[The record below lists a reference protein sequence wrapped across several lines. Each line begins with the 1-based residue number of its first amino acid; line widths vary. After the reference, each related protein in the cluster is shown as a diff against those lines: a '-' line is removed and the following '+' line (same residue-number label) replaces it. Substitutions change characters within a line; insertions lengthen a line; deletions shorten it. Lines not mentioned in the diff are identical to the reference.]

1 MKRFALCLCI
11 VVFAFCLLP
20 FGAADGVDSTETA
33 YQTEDHAQEVNGYSS
48 REGEQPSLDKNAVGS
63 AQTENAPV
71 GAAPTAPAIPAVS
84 SSAAPAAPASASPA
98 APATSTAPAIPA
110 VSSSAASAA
119 PTTSTAPTSA
129 SPAAPTTSTAPAIPA
144 VSSSAAPTAP
154 ATSKA
159 PTSASPAADTGKEVP
174 AAAAKNGA
182 ASSVA
187 DRDGKGAESGETAD
201 LTFASI
207 HNKGL
212 TVADGNKW
220 YYENFDR
227 QGRPSFAVLYENGT
241 ALEKTEWQYKGNTRH
256 PAQKRIVRP
265 ADSEIFHYDEAGR
278 ELSIERYTG
287 KTVASKTENVYNSGG
302 KLIEQTVTAGKNID
316 RSVWEFAGG
325 TAVSQTKY
333 RNGKKTAFIEL
344 NTTPHIVHLYMDGKE
359 VYVGEEV

>member
-1 MKRFALCLCI
+1 MKRAAFCLCI
-11 VVFAFCLLP
+11 GVFAFCLLP

-33 YQTEDHAQEVNGYSS
+33 YQAEDHAQEVNGYSS
-48 REGEQPSLDKNAVGS
+48 REGEKPSLDENTVGS

-71 GAAPTAPAIPAVS
+71 GAAP
-84 SSAAPAAPASASPA
+84 
-98 APATSTAPAIPA
+98 ATSTAPATPA
-110 VSSSAASAA
+110 
-119 PTTSTAPTSA
+119 
-129 SPAAPTTSTAPAIPA
+129 
-144 VSSSAAPTAP
+144 
-154 ATSKA
+154 
-159 PTSASPAADTGKEVP
+159 SASPAADTGKEVP
-174 AAAAKNGA
+174 AAAAKDGA

-201 LTFASI
+201 LSFASI

-265 ADSEIFHYDEAGR
+265 ADSEIFRYDEEGR
-278 ELSIERYTG
+278 ELSIELYTG
-287 KTVASKTENVYNSGG
+287 KTLTSKTENVYNGGG
-302 KLIEQTVTAGKNID
+302 KLIEQTVTAGKNIE
-316 RSVWEFAGG
+316 RSVWEFSEG

-344 NTTPHIVHLYMDGKE
+344 DTTPHIVHLYMDDKE
-359 VYVGEEV
+359 VYVGAEV

>member
-1 MKRFALCLCI
+1 MKRVAFCLCI
-11 VVFAFCLLP
+11 GVFAFCLLP

-33 YQTEDHAQEVNGYSS
+33 YQAEDHAQEVNGYSS
-48 REGEQPSLDKNAVGS
+48 REGEKPSLDENTVGS

-71 GAAPTAPAIPAVS
+71 GAAP
-84 SSAAPAAPASASPA
+84 
-98 APATSTAPAIPA
+98 ATSTAPATP
-110 VSSSAASAA
+110 ASAA
-119 PTTSTAPTSA
+119 PAT
-129 SPAAPTTSTAPAIPA
+129 PA
-144 VSSSAAPTAP
+144 
-154 ATSKA
+154 
-159 PTSASPAADTGKEVP
+159 SASPAADTGKEVP
-174 AAAAKNGA
+174 AAAAKDGA

-265 ADSEIFHYDEAGR
+265 ADSEIFRYDEEGR
-278 ELSIERYTG
+278 ELSIELYTG
-287 KTVASKTENVYNSGG
+287 KTLTSKTENVYNGGG
-302 KLIEQTVTAGKNID
+302 KLIEQTVTAGKNIE
-316 RSVWEFAGG
+316 RSVWEFSEG

-344 NTTPHIVHLYMDGKE
+344 DTTPHIVHLYMDDKE
-359 VYVGEEV
+359 VYVGAEV

>member
-1 MKRFALCLCI
+1 MKRAAFCLCI
-11 VVFAFCLLP
+11 GVFVFCLLP

-33 YQTEDHAQEVNGYSS
+33 YQAEDHAQEVNGYSS
-48 REGEQPSLDKNAVGS
+48 REGEKPSLDENTVGS

-71 GAAPTAPAIPAVS
+71 GAAPATSTAPAT
-84 SSAAPAAPASASPA
+84 PASA
-98 APATSTAPAIPA
+98 APATSTAPA
-110 VSSSAASAA
+110 
-119 PTTSTAPTSA
+119 
-129 SPAAPTTSTAPAIPA
+129 
-144 VSSSAAPTAP
+144 
-154 ATSKA
+154 
-159 PTSASPAADTGKEVP
+159 SASPAADTGKEVP
-174 AAAAKNGA
+174 AAAAKDGA

-265 ADSEIFHYDEAGR
+265 ADSEIFRYDEEGR
-278 ELSIERYTG
+278 ELSIELYTG
-287 KTVASKTENVYNSGG
+287 KTLTSKTENVYNGGG
-302 KLIEQTVTAGKNID
+302 KLIEQTVTAGKNIE
-316 RSVWEFAGG
+316 RSVWEFSEG

-344 NTTPHIVHLYMDGKE
+344 DTTPHIVHLYMDDKE
-359 VYVGEEV
+359 VYVGAEV

>member
-1 MKRFALCLCI
+1 MKRAAFCLCI
-11 VVFAFCLLP
+11 VAFAFCLLP

-33 YQTEDHAQEVNGYSS
+33 YQAEDHAQEVNGYSS
-48 REGEQPSLDKNAVGS
+48 REGEKPSLDENTVGS

-71 GAAPTAPAIPAVS
+71 GAAPATSTAPAT
-84 SSAAPAAPASASPA
+84 PASASPA
-98 APATSTAPAIPA
+98 ATSQAGQI
-110 VSSSAASAA
+110 
-119 PTTSTAPTSA
+119 PTTALQKSGSD
-129 SPAAPTTSTAPAIPA
+129 
-144 VSSSAAPTAP
+144 
-154 ATSKA
+154 
-159 PTSASPAADTGKEVP
+159 SPAADTGKEVP
-174 AAAAKNGA
+174 AAAAKDGA

-187 DRDGKGAESGETAD
+187 DRDGKEAESGETAD

-207 HNKGL
+207 HSKGL

-265 ADSEIFHYDEAGR
+265 ADSEIFRYDEEGR
-278 ELSIERYTG
+278 ELSIELYTG
-287 KTVASKTENVYNSGG
+287 KTLTSKTENVYNGGG
-302 KLIEQTVTAGKNID
+302 KLIEQTVTAGKNIE
-316 RSVWEFAGG
+316 RSVWEFSEG

-344 NTTPHIVHLYMDGKE
+344 DTTPHIVHLYMDDKE
-359 VYVGEEV
+359 VYVGAEV

>member
-1 MKRFALCLCI
+1 MKRAAFCLCI

-33 YQTEDHAQEVNGYSS
+33 YQAEEYEQEVNGYSS
-48 REGEQPSLDKNAVGS
+48 REGEKPSLDENTVGS

-71 GAAPTAPAIPAVS
+71 GAAP
-84 SSAAPAAPASASPA
+84 
-98 APATSTAPAIPA
+98 ATSTAPATPA
-110 VSSSAASAA
+110 
-119 PTTSTAPTSA
+119 
-129 SPAAPTTSTAPAIPA
+129 
-144 VSSSAAPTAP
+144 
-154 ATSKA
+154 
-159 PTSASPAADTGKEVP
+159 SASPAADTGKEVP
-174 AAAAKNGA
+174 AAAAKDGA

-241 ALEKTEWQYKGNTRH
+241 ALEKTEWQYKDNTRH

-265 ADSEIFHYDEAGR
+265 ADSEIFRYDEEGR
-278 ELSIERYTG
+278 ELSIELYTG
-287 KTVASKTENVYNSGG
+287 KTLTSKTENVYNGGG
-302 KLIEQTVTAGKNID
+302 KLIEQTVTAGKNIE
-316 RSVWEFAGG
+316 RSVWEFSEG

-344 NTTPHIVHLYMDGKE
+344 DTTPHIVHLYMDDKE
-359 VYVGEEV
+359 VYVGAEV

>member
-1 MKRFALCLCI
+1 MKRVAFCLCI
-11 VVFAFCLLP
+11 VVFVFCLLP

-33 YQTEDHAQEVNGYSS
+33 YQAEDHAQEVNGYSS
-48 REGEQPSLDKNAVGS
+48 REGEKPSLDENTVGS

-71 GAAPTAPAIPAVS
+71 GAAP
-84 SSAAPAAPASASPA
+84 
-98 APATSTAPAIPA
+98 ATSTAPATPA
-110 VSSSAASAA
+110 
-119 PTTSTAPTSA
+119 
-129 SPAAPTTSTAPAIPA
+129 
-144 VSSSAAPTAP
+144 
-154 ATSKA
+154 
-159 PTSASPAADTGKEVP
+159 SASPAADTGKEVP
-174 AAAAKNGA
+174 AAAAKDGA

-187 DRDGKGAESGETAD
+187 DRDGKEAESGETAD

-265 ADSEIFHYDEAGR
+265 ADSEIFRYDEEGR
-278 ELSIERYTG
+278 ELSIELYTG
-287 KTVASKTENVYNSGG
+287 ETLTSKTENVYNGGG
-302 KLIEQTVTAGKNID
+302 KLIEQTVTAGKNIE
-316 RSVWEFAGG
+316 RSVWEFSEG

-344 NTTPHIVHLYMDGKE
+344 DTTPHIVHLYMDDKE
-359 VYVGEEV
+359 VYVGAEV

>member
-1 MKRFALCLCI
+1 MKRVAFCLCI
-11 VVFAFCLLP
+11 GVFVFCLLP

-33 YQTEDHAQEVNGYSS
+33 YQAEDHAQEVNGYSS
-48 REGEQPSLDKNAVGS
+48 REEEKPSLDENTVGS

-71 GAAPTAPAIPAVS
+71 GAAP
-84 SSAAPAAPASASPA
+84 
-98 APATSTAPAIPA
+98 ATSTAPATP
-110 VSSSAASAA
+110 ASAA
-119 PTTSTAPTSA
+119 
-129 SPAAPTTSTAPAIPA
+129 
-144 VSSSAAPTAP
+144 
-154 ATSKA
+154 
-159 PTSASPAADTGKEVP
+159 PAADTGKEVP
-174 AAAAKNGA
+174 AAAAKDGA

-207 HNKGL
+207 HSKGL

-265 ADSEIFHYDEAGR
+265 ADSEIFRYDEEGR
-278 ELSIERYTG
+278 ELSIELYTG
-287 KTVASKTENVYNSGG
+287 KTLTSKTENVYNGGG
-302 KLIEQTVTAGKNID
+302 KIIEQTVTAGKNIE
-316 RSVWEFAGG
+316 RSVWEFSEG

-344 NTTPHIVHLYMDGKE
+344 DTTPHIVHLYMDDKE
-359 VYVGEEV
+359 VYVGAEV

>member
-1 MKRFALCLCI
+1 MKRVAFCLCI
-11 VVFAFCLLP
+11 GVFVFCLLP

-33 YQTEDHAQEVNGYSS
+33 YQAEDHAQEVNGYSS
-48 REGEQPSLDKNAVGS
+48 REGEKPSLDENTVGS

-71 GAAPTAPAIPAVS
+71 GAAP
-84 SSAAPAAPASASPA
+84 
-98 APATSTAPAIPA
+98 ATSTAPATPA
-110 VSSSAASAA
+110 
-119 PTTSTAPTSA
+119 
-129 SPAAPTTSTAPAIPA
+129 
-144 VSSSAAPTAP
+144 
-154 ATSKA
+154 
-159 PTSASPAADTGKEVP
+159 SASPAADTGKEVP
-174 AAAAKNGA
+174 AAAAKDGA

-201 LTFASI
+201 LSFASI
-207 HNKGL
+207 HSKGL

-265 ADSEIFHYDEAGR
+265 VDSEIFRYDEEGR
-278 ELSIERYTG
+278 ELSIELYTG
-287 KTVASKTENVYNSGG
+287 KTLTSKTENVYNGGG
-302 KLIEQTVTAGKNID
+302 KLIEQTVTAGKNIE
-316 RSVWEFAGG
+316 RSVWEFSEG

-344 NTTPHIVHLYMDGKE
+344 DTTPHIVHLYMDDKE
-359 VYVGEEV
+359 VYVGAEV

>member
-1 MKRFALCLCI
+1 MKRVAFCLCI
-11 VVFAFCLLP
+11 GVFVFCLLP

-33 YQTEDHAQEVNGYSS
+33 YQAEEYEQEVNGYSS
-48 REGEQPSLDKNAVGS
+48 REGEKPSLDENTVGS

-71 GAAPTAPAIPAVS
+71 GAAP
-84 SSAAPAAPASASPA
+84 
-98 APATSTAPAIPA
+98 ATSTAPATPA
-110 VSSSAASAA
+110 
-119 PTTSTAPTSA
+119 
-129 SPAAPTTSTAPAIPA
+129 
-144 VSSSAAPTAP
+144 
-154 ATSKA
+154 
-159 PTSASPAADTGKEVP
+159 SASPAADTGKEVP
-174 AAAAKNGA
+174 AAAAKDGA

-201 LTFASI
+201 LSFASI
-207 HNKGL
+207 HSKGL

-265 ADSEIFHYDEAGR
+265 ADSEIFRYDEEGR
-278 ELSIERYTG
+278 ELSIELYTG
-287 KTVASKTENVYNSGG
+287 ETLTSKTENVYNGGG
-302 KLIEQTVTAGKNID
+302 KLIEQTVTAGKNIE
-316 RSVWEFAGG
+316 RSVWEFSEG

-344 NTTPHIVHLYMDGKE
+344 DTTPHIVHLYMDDKE
-359 VYVGEEV
+359 VYVGAEV

>member
-1 MKRFALCLCI
+1 MKRAAFCLCI
-11 VVFAFCLLP
+11 GVFAFCLLP

-33 YQTEDHAQEVNGYSS
+33 YQAEDHAQEVNGYSS
-48 REGEQPSLDKNAVGS
+48 REGEKPSLDENTVGS

-71 GAAPTAPAIPAVS
+71 GAAP
-84 SSAAPAAPASASPA
+84 
-98 APATSTAPAIPA
+98 ATSTAPATP
-110 VSSSAASAA
+110 ASAA
-119 PTTSTAPTSA
+119 
-129 SPAAPTTSTAPAIPA
+129 
-144 VSSSAAPTAP
+144 
-154 ATSKA
+154 
-159 PTSASPAADTGKEVP
+159 PAADTGKEVP
-174 AAAAKNGA
+174 AAAAKDGA

-207 HNKGL
+207 HSKGL

-265 ADSEIFHYDEAGR
+265 ADSEIFRYDEEGR
-278 ELSIERYTG
+278 ELSIELYTG
-287 KTVASKTENVYNSGG
+287 KTLTSKTENVYNGGG
-302 KLIEQTVTAGKNID
+302 KIIEQTVTAGKNIE
-316 RSVWEFAGG
+316 RSVWEFSEG

-344 NTTPHIVHLYMDGKE
+344 DTTPHIVHLYMDDKE
-359 VYVGEEV
+359 VYVGAEV

>member
-1 MKRFALCLCI
+1 MKRAAFCLCI
-11 VVFAFCLLP
+11 GVFAFCLLP

-33 YQTEDHAQEVNGYSS
+33 YQAEEYEQEVNGYSS
-48 REGEQPSLDKNAVGS
+48 REGEKPSLDENTVGS

-71 GAAPTAPAIPAVS
+71 GTSPS
-84 SSAAPAAPASASPA
+84 APASAVSTGSAGA
-98 APATSTAPAIPA
+98 APATSTAPATPA
-110 VSSSAASAA
+110 
-119 PTTSTAPTSA
+119 
-129 SPAAPTTSTAPAIPA
+129 
-144 VSSSAAPTAP
+144 
-154 ATSKA
+154 
-159 PTSASPAADTGKEVP
+159 SASPAADTGKEVS
-174 AAAAKNGA
+174 AAAAKDGA

-265 ADSEIFHYDEAGR
+265 VDSEIFRYDEEGR
-278 ELSIERYTG
+278 ELSIELYTG
-287 KTVASKTENVYNSGG
+287 KTLTSKTENVYNGGG
-302 KLIEQTVTAGKNID
+302 KLIEQTVTAGKNIE
-316 RSVWEFAGG
+316 RSVWEFSEG

-344 NTTPHIVHLYMDGKE
+344 DTTPHIVHLYMDDKE
-359 VYVGEEV
+359 VYVGAEV

>member
-1 MKRFALCLCI
+1 MKRVAFCLCI
-11 VVFAFCLLP
+11 GVFVFCLLP

-33 YQTEDHAQEVNGYSS
+33 YQAEEYEHGSMN
-48 REGEQPSLDKNAVGS
+48 REKPSLDENTVGS

-71 GAAPTAPAIPAVS
+71 GAAPAP
-84 SSAAPAAPASASPA
+84 
-98 APATSTAPAIPA
+98 STAPATPA
-110 VSSSAASAA
+110 
-119 PTTSTAPTSA
+119 
-129 SPAAPTTSTAPAIPA
+129 
-144 VSSSAAPTAP
+144 
-154 ATSKA
+154 
-159 PTSASPAADTGKEVP
+159 SASPAADTGKEVP
-174 AAAAKNGA
+174 AAAAKDGA

-241 ALEKTEWQYKGNTRH
+241 ALEKTEWQYKSNTRH

-265 ADSEIFHYDEAGR
+265 ADSEIFRYDEEGR
-278 ELSIERYTG
+278 ELSIELYTG
-287 KTVASKTENVYNSGG
+287 ETLTSKTENVYNGGG
-302 KLIEQTVTAGKNID
+302 KLIEQTVTAGKNIE
-316 RSVWEFAGG
+316 RSVWEFSEG

-344 NTTPHIVHLYMDGKE
+344 DTTPHIVHLYMDDKE
-359 VYVGEEV
+359 VYVGAEV

>member
-1 MKRFALCLCI
+1 MKRVAFCLCI

-33 YQTEDHAQEVNGYSS
+33 YQAEDHAQEVNGYSS
-48 REGEQPSLDKNAVGS
+48 REGEKPSLDENTVGS

-71 GAAPTAPAIPAVS
+71 GAAP
-84 SSAAPAAPASASPA
+84 
-98 APATSTAPAIPA
+98 ATSATPA
-110 VSSSAASAA
+110 
-119 PTTSTAPTSA
+119 
-129 SPAAPTTSTAPAIPA
+129 
-144 VSSSAAPTAP
+144 
-154 ATSKA
+154 
-159 PTSASPAADTGKEVP
+159 SASPAADTGKEVP
-174 AAAAKNGA
+174 AAAAKDGA

-201 LTFASI
+201 LSFASI

-265 ADSEIFHYDEAGR
+265 ADSEIFRYDEEGR
-278 ELSIERYTG
+278 ELSIELYTG
-287 KTVASKTENVYNSGG
+287 KTLTSKTENVYNGGG
-302 KLIEQTVTAGKNID
+302 KLIEQTVTAGKNIE
-316 RSVWEFAGG
+316 RSVWEFSEG

-333 RNGKKTAFIEL
+333 RNGKKNAFIEL
-344 NTTPHIVHLYMDGKE
+344 DTTPHIVHLYMDDKE

>member
-1 MKRFALCLCI
+1 MKRVAFCLCI
-11 VVFAFCLLP
+11 GVFVFCLLP

-33 YQTEDHAQEVNGYSS
+33 YQAEDHAQEVNGYSS
-48 REGEQPSLDKNAVGS
+48 REGEKPSLDENTVGS

-71 GAAPTAPAIPAVS
+71 GAAP
-84 SSAAPAAPASASPA
+84 
-98 APATSTAPAIPA
+98 ATSTAPATPA
-110 VSSSAASAA
+110 
-119 PTTSTAPTSA
+119 
-129 SPAAPTTSTAPAIPA
+129 
-144 VSSSAAPTAP
+144 
-154 ATSKA
+154 
-159 PTSASPAADTGKEVP
+159 SASPAADTGKEVP
-174 AAAAKNGA
+174 AAAAKDGA

-201 LTFASI
+201 LSFASI

-265 ADSEIFHYDEAGR
+265 ADSEIFRYDEEGR
-278 ELSIERYTG
+278 ELSIELYTG
-287 KTVASKTENVYNSGG
+287 KTLTSKTENVYNGGG
-302 KLIEQTVTAGKNID
+302 KLIEQTVTAGKNIE
-316 RSVWEFAGG
+316 RSVWEFSEG

-344 NTTPHIVHLYMDGKE
+344 DTTPHIVHLYMDDKE
-359 VYVGEEV
+359 VYVGAEV

>member
-1 MKRFALCLCI
+1 MKRVAFCLCI
-11 VVFAFCLLP
+11 GVFVFCLLP

-33 YQTEDHAQEVNGYSS
+33 YQAEDHAQEVNGCSS
-48 REGEQPSLDKNAVGS
+48 REGEKSSLDENTVGS

-71 GAAPTAPAIPAVS
+71 GAAP
-84 SSAAPAAPASASPA
+84 
-98 APATSTAPAIPA
+98 ATSTAPATP
-110 VSSSAASAA
+110 ASAA
-119 PTTSTAPTSA
+119 
-129 SPAAPTTSTAPAIPA
+129 
-144 VSSSAAPTAP
+144 
-154 ATSKA
+154 
-159 PTSASPAADTGKEVP
+159 PAADTGKEVP
-174 AAAAKNGA
+174 AAAAKDGA

-201 LTFASI
+201 LSFASI

-265 ADSEIFHYDEAGR
+265 ADSEIFRYDEEGR
-278 ELSIERYTG
+278 ELSIELYTG
-287 KTVASKTENVYNSGG
+287 KTLTSKTENVYNGGG
-302 KLIEQTVTAGKNID
+302 KLIEQTITAGKNIE
-316 RSVWEFAGG
+316 RSVWEFSEG

-333 RNGKKTAFIEL
+333 RNGKKNAFIEL
-344 NTTPHIVHLYMDGKE
+344 DTTPHIVHLYMDDKE
-359 VYVGEEV
+359 VYVGEEQ

>member
-1 MKRFALCLCI
+1 MKRVAFCLCI
-11 VVFAFCLLP
+11 VVFVFCLLP

-33 YQTEDHAQEVNGYSS
+33 YQAEDHAQEVNGYSS
-48 REGEQPSLDKNAVGS
+48 REGEKPSLDENTVGS

-71 GAAPTAPAIPAVS
+71 GAAPATSTAPAT
-84 SSAAPAAPASASPA
+84 PASA
-98 APATSTAPAIPA
+98 APATSTAPA
-110 VSSSAASAA
+110 
-119 PTTSTAPTSA
+119 
-129 SPAAPTTSTAPAIPA
+129 
-144 VSSSAAPTAP
+144 
-154 ATSKA
+154 
-159 PTSASPAADTGKEVP
+159 SASPAADTGKEVP
-174 AAAAKNGA
+174 AAAAKDGA

-265 ADSEIFHYDEAGR
+265 ADSEIFRYDEEGR
-278 ELSIERYTG
+278 ELSIELYTG
-287 KTVASKTENVYNSGG
+287 KTLTSKTENVYNGGG
-302 KLIEQTVTAGKNID
+302 KLIEQTVTAGKNIE
-316 RSVWEFAGG
+316 RSVWEFSEG

-344 NTTPHIVHLYMDGKE
+344 DTTPHIVHLYMDDKE
-359 VYVGEEV
+359 VYVGAEV

>member
-1 MKRFALCLCI
+1 MKRVAFCLCI

-33 YQTEDHAQEVNGYSS
+33 YQAEDHAQEVNRYSS
-48 REGEQPSLDKNAVGS
+48 REGEKPSLDENTVGS

-71 GAAPTAPAIPAVS
+71 GAAPATSTAPAT
-84 SSAAPAAPASASPA
+84 PASASPA
-98 APATSTAPAIPA
+98 ATSQAGQI
-110 VSSSAASAA
+110 
-119 PTTSTAPTSA
+119 PTTALQKSGSD
-129 SPAAPTTSTAPAIPA
+129 
-144 VSSSAAPTAP
+144 SS
-154 ATSKA
+154 
-159 PTSASPAADTGKEVP
+159 AADTGKEVP
-174 AAAAKNGA
+174 AAAAKDGA

-207 HNKGL
+207 HSKGL

-265 ADSEIFHYDEAGR
+265 ADSEIFRYDEEGR
-278 ELSIERYTG
+278 ELSIELYTG
-287 KTVASKTENVYNSGG
+287 KTLTSKTENVYNGGG
-302 KLIEQTVTAGKNID
+302 KLIEQTVTAGKNIE
-316 RSVWEFAGG
+316 RSVWEFSEG

-344 NTTPHIVHLYMDGKE
+344 DTTPHIVHLYMDDKE
-359 VYVGEEV
+359 VYVGAEV

>member
-1 MKRFALCLCI
+1 MKRVAFCLCI
-11 VVFAFCLLP
+11 GVFVFCLLP

-33 YQTEDHAQEVNGYSS
+33 YQAEEYEQEVNGYSS
-48 REGEQPSLDKNAVGS
+48 REGEKPSLDENTVGS

-71 GAAPTAPAIPAVS
+71 GAAP
-84 SSAAPAAPASASPA
+84 
-98 APATSTAPAIPA
+98 ATSTAPATPA
-110 VSSSAASAA
+110 
-119 PTTSTAPTSA
+119 
-129 SPAAPTTSTAPAIPA
+129 
-144 VSSSAAPTAP
+144 
-154 ATSKA
+154 
-159 PTSASPAADTGKEVP
+159 SASPAADTGKEVP
-174 AAAAKNGA
+174 AAAAKDGA

-265 ADSEIFHYDEAGR
+265 ADSEIFRYDEEGR
-278 ELSIERYTG
+278 ELSIELYTG
-287 KTVASKTENVYNSGG
+287 KTLTSKTENVYNGGG
-302 KLIEQTVTAGKNID
+302 KLIEQTVTAGKNIE
-316 RSVWEFAGG
+316 RSVWEFSEG

-344 NTTPHIVHLYMDGKE
+344 DTTPHIVHLYMDDKE
-359 VYVGEEV
+359 VYVGAEV

>member
-1 MKRFALCLCI
+1 MKRVAFCLCI
-11 VVFAFCLLP
+11 GVFAFCLLP

-33 YQTEDHAQEVNGYSS
+33 YQAEDHAQEVNGYSS
-48 REGEQPSLDKNAVGS
+48 REGEKPSLDENTVGS

-71 GAAPTAPAIPAVS
+71 GAAP
-84 SSAAPAAPASASPA
+84 
-98 APATSTAPAIPA
+98 ATSTAPATPA
-110 VSSSAASAA
+110 
-119 PTTSTAPTSA
+119 
-129 SPAAPTTSTAPAIPA
+129 
-144 VSSSAAPTAP
+144 
-154 ATSKA
+154 
-159 PTSASPAADTGKEVP
+159 SASPAADTGKEVP
-174 AAAAKNGA
+174 AAAAKDGA

-265 ADSEIFHYDEAGR
+265 ADSEIFRYDEEGR
-278 ELSIERYTG
+278 ELSIELYTG
-287 KTVASKTENVYNSGG
+287 KTLTSKTENVYNGGG
-302 KLIEQTVTAGKNID
+302 KLIEQTVTAGKNIE
-316 RSVWEFAGG
+316 RSVWEFSEG

-344 NTTPHIVHLYMDGKE
+344 DTTPHIVHLYMDDKE
-359 VYVGEEV
+359 VYVGAEV

>member
-1 MKRFALCLCI
+1 MKRVAFCLCI
-11 VVFAFCLLP
+11 GVFVFCLLP

-33 YQTEDHAQEVNGYSS
+33 YQAEDHAQEVNGYSS
-48 REGEQPSLDKNAVGS
+48 REGEKPSLDENTVGS

-71 GAAPTAPAIPAVS
+71 GAAP
-84 SSAAPAAPASASPA
+84 
-98 APATSTAPAIPA
+98 ATSTAPATPA
-110 VSSSAASAA
+110 
-119 PTTSTAPTSA
+119 
-129 SPAAPTTSTAPAIPA
+129 
-144 VSSSAAPTAP
+144 
-154 ATSKA
+154 
-159 PTSASPAADTGKEVP
+159 SASPAADTGKEVP
-174 AAAAKNGA
+174 AAAAKDGA

-201 LTFASI
+201 LSFASI

-265 ADSEIFHYDEAGR
+265 ADSEIFRYDKEGR
-278 ELSIERYTG
+278 ELSIELYTG
-287 KTVASKTENVYNSGG
+287 KTLTSKTENVYNGGG
-302 KLIEQTVTAGKNID
+302 KLIEQTVTAGKNIE
-316 RSVWEFAGG
+316 RSVWEFSEG

-344 NTTPHIVHLYMDGKE
+344 DTTPHIVHLYMDDKE
-359 VYVGEEV
+359 VYVGAEV

>member
-1 MKRFALCLCI
+1 MKRVAFCLCI
-11 VVFAFCLLP
+11 GVFVFCLLP

-33 YQTEDHAQEVNGYSS
+33 YQAEDHAQEVNGYSS
-48 REGEQPSLDKNAVGS
+48 REGEKPSLDENTVGS

-71 GAAPTAPAIPAVS
+71 GAAPATSTAPATPA
-84 SSAAPAAPASASPA
+84 SAAPAAPASAV
-98 APATSTAPAIPA
+98 STG
-110 VSSSAASAA
+110 SA
-119 PTTSTAPTSA
+119 
-129 SPAAPTTSTAPAIPA
+129 
-144 VSSSAAPTAP
+144 
-154 ATSKA
+154 
-159 PTSASPAADTGKEVP
+159 SASPAADTGKEVP
-174 AAAAKNGA
+174 AAAAKDGA

-201 LTFASI
+201 LSFASI
-207 HNKGL
+207 HSKGL

-265 ADSEIFHYDEAGR
+265 ADSEIFRYDEEGR
-278 ELSIERYTG
+278 ELSIELYTG
-287 KTVASKTENVYNSGG
+287 KTLTSKTENVYNGGG
-302 KLIEQTVTAGKNID
+302 KLIEQTITAGKNIE
-316 RSVWEFAGG
+316 RSVWEFSEG

-344 NTTPHIVHLYMDGKE
+344 DTTPHIVHLYMDDKE
-359 VYVGEEV
+359 VYVGAEV

>member
-1 MKRFALCLCI
+1 MKHVAFCLCI
-11 VVFAFCLLP
+11 GVFVFCLLP

-33 YQTEDHAQEVNGYSS
+33 YQAEDHAQEVNGYSS
-48 REGEQPSLDKNAVGS
+48 REGEKPSLDENTVGS

-71 GAAPTAPAIPAVS
+71 GAAPATSTAPAT
-84 SSAAPAAPASASPA
+84 PASASPA
-98 APATSTAPAIPA
+98 ATSQAGQIPTTALQK
-110 VSSSAASAA
+110 SGSDSSAA
-119 PTTSTAPTSA
+119 
-129 SPAAPTTSTAPAIPA
+129 
-144 VSSSAAPTAP
+144 
-154 ATSKA
+154 
-159 PTSASPAADTGKEVP
+159 DTDEK
-174 AAAAKNGA
+174 
-182 ASSVA
+182 
-187 DRDGKGAESGETAD
+187 SGETAD

-265 ADSEIFHYDEAGR
+265 ADSEIFRYDEEGR
-278 ELSIERYTG
+278 ELSIELYTG
-287 KTVASKTENVYNSGG
+287 KTLTSKTENVYNGGG
-302 KLIEQTVTAGKNID
+302 KLIEQTVTAGKNIE
-316 RSVWEFAGG
+316 RSVWEFSEG

-344 NTTPHIVHLYMDGKE
+344 DTTPHIVHLYMDDKE
-359 VYVGEEV
+359 VYVGAEV

>member
-1 MKRFALCLCI
+1 MKRVAFCLCI
-11 VVFAFCLLP
+11 GVFVFCLLP

-33 YQTEDHAQEVNGYSS
+33 YQAEDHAQEVNGYSS
-48 REGEQPSLDKNAVGS
+48 REGEKSSLDENTVGS

-71 GAAPTAPAIPAVS
+71 GAAP
-84 SSAAPAAPASASPA
+84 
-98 APATSTAPAIPA
+98 ATSTAPATP
-110 VSSSAASAA
+110 ASAA
-119 PTTSTAPTSA
+119 
-129 SPAAPTTSTAPAIPA
+129 
-144 VSSSAAPTAP
+144 
-154 ATSKA
+154 
-159 PTSASPAADTGKEVP
+159 PAADTGKEVP
-174 AAAAKNGA
+174 AAAAKDGA

-201 LTFASI
+201 LSFASI
-207 HNKGL
+207 HSKGL

-265 ADSEIFHYDEAGR
+265 ADSEIFRYDEEGR
-278 ELSIERYTG
+278 ELSIELYTG
-287 KTVASKTENVYNSGG
+287 KTLTSKTENVYNGGG
-302 KLIEQTVTAGKNID
+302 KLIEQTITAGKNIE
-316 RSVWEFAGG
+316 RSVWEFSEG

-344 NTTPHIVHLYMDGKE
+344 DTTPHIVHLYMDDKE
-359 VYVGEEV
+359 VYVGAEV

>member
-1 MKRFALCLCI
+1 MKRVAFCLCI
-11 VVFAFCLLP
+11 GVFVFCLLP

-33 YQTEDHAQEVNGYSS
+33 YQAEEYEQEVNGYSS
-48 REGEQPSLDKNAVGS
+48 REGEKPSLDENTVGS

-71 GAAPTAPAIPAVS
+71 GAAPATSTAPAT
-84 SSAAPAAPASASPA
+84 PASASPA
-98 APATSTAPAIPA
+98 AE
-110 VSSSAASAA
+110 
-119 PTTSTAPTSA
+119 
-129 SPAAPTTSTAPAIPA
+129 
-144 VSSSAAPTAP
+144 
-154 ATSKA
+154 
-159 PTSASPAADTGKEVP
+159 TGKAVP
-174 AAAAKNGA
+174 AAAAKDGA

-201 LTFASI
+201 LSFASI
-207 HNKGL
+207 HSKGL

-265 ADSEIFHYDEAGR
+265 ADSEIFRYDEEGR
-278 ELSIERYTG
+278 ELSIELYTG
-287 KTVASKTENVYNSGG
+287 ETLTSKTENVYNGGG
-302 KLIEQTVTAGKNID
+302 KLIEQTVTAGKNIE
-316 RSVWEFAGG
+316 RSVWEFSEG

-344 NTTPHIVHLYMDGKE
+344 DTTPHIVHLYMDDKE
-359 VYVGEEV
+359 VYVGAEV

>member
-1 MKRFALCLCI
+1 MKRVAFCLCI

-33 YQTEDHAQEVNGYSS
+33 YQAEDHAQEVNGYSS
-48 REGEQPSLDKNAVGS
+48 REGEKPSLDENTVGS

-71 GAAPTAPAIPAVS
+71 GAAP
-84 SSAAPAAPASASPA
+84 
-98 APATSTAPAIPA
+98 ATSTAPA
-110 VSSSAASAA
+110 
-119 PTTSTAPTSA
+119 
-129 SPAAPTTSTAPAIPA
+129 
-144 VSSSAAPTAP
+144 
-154 ATSKA
+154 
-159 PTSASPAADTGKEVP
+159 SASPAADTGKEVP
-174 AAAAKNGA
+174 AAAAKDGA

-201 LTFASI
+201 LSFASI

-265 ADSEIFHYDEAGR
+265 ADSEIFRYDEEGR
-278 ELSIERYTG
+278 ELSIELYTG
-287 KTVASKTENVYNSGG
+287 KTLTSKTENVYNGGG
-302 KLIEQTVTAGKNID
+302 KLIEQTVTAGKNIE
-316 RSVWEFAGG
+316 RSVWEFSEG

-344 NTTPHIVHLYMDGKE
+344 DTTPHIVHLYMDDKE
-359 VYVGEEV
+359 VYVGAEV

>member
-1 MKRFALCLCI
+1 MKRVAFCLCI
-11 VVFAFCLLP
+11 GVFVFCLLP

-33 YQTEDHAQEVNGYSS
+33 YQAEEYEQEVNGYSS
-48 REGEQPSLDKNAVGS
+48 REGEKPSLDENTVGS

-71 GAAPTAPAIPAVS
+71 GAAP
-84 SSAAPAAPASASPA
+84 
-98 APATSTAPAIPA
+98 ATSTAPATP
-110 VSSSAASAA
+110 ASAA
-119 PTTSTAPTSA
+119 PS
-129 SPAAPTTSTAPAIPA
+129 APASA
-144 VSSSAAPTAP
+144 VSTGSA
-154 ATSKA
+154 
-159 PTSASPAADTGKEVP
+159 SASPAADTGKEVP
-174 AAAAKNGA
+174 AAAAKDGA

-201 LTFASI
+201 LSFASI
-207 HNKGL
+207 HSKGL

-265 ADSEIFHYDEAGR
+265 ADSEIFRYDEEGR
-278 ELSIERYTG
+278 ELSIELYTG
-287 KTVASKTENVYNSGG
+287 KTLTSKTENVYNGGG
-302 KLIEQTVTAGKNID
+302 KLIEQTITAGKNIE
-316 RSVWEFAGG
+316 RSVWEFSEG

-344 NTTPHIVHLYMDGKE
+344 DTTPHIVHLYMDDKE
-359 VYVGEEV
+359 VYVGAEV

>member
-1 MKRFALCLCI
+1 MKRVAFCLCI

-33 YQTEDHAQEVNGYSS
+33 YQAEDHAQEVNGYSS
-48 REGEQPSLDKNAVGS
+48 REGEKPSLDENTVGS
-63 AQTENAPV
+63 AQPANAPV
-71 GAAPTAPAIPAVS
+71 GTSPSAPASAVS
-84 SSAAPAAPASASPA
+84 TGSAGAAPAS
-98 APATSTAPAIPA
+98 
-110 VSSSAASAA
+110 
-119 PTTSTAPTSA
+119 
-129 SPAAPTTSTAPAIPA
+129 
-144 VSSSAAPTAP
+144 
-154 ATSKA
+154 
-159 PTSASPAADTGKEVP
+159 DTGKQVP
-174 AAAAKNGA
+174 AAAAKDGA

-207 HNKGL
+207 HSKGL

-265 ADSEIFHYDEAGR
+265 ADSEIFRYDEEGR
-278 ELSIERYTG
+278 ELSIELYTG
-287 KTVASKTENVYNSGG
+287 KTLTSKTENVYNGGG
-302 KLIEQTVTAGKNID
+302 KLIEQTVTAGKNIE
-316 RSVWEFAGG
+316 RSVWEFSEG

-344 NTTPHIVHLYMDGKE
+344 DTTPHIVHLYMDDKE
-359 VYVGEEV
+359 VYVGAEV

>member
-1 MKRFALCLCI
+1 MKRVAFCLCI
-11 VVFAFCLLP
+11 GVFVFCLLP

-48 REGEQPSLDKNAVGS
+48 REGEKPSLDENTVGS

-71 GAAPTAPAIPAVS
+71 GAAPATPA
-84 SSAAPAAPASASPA
+84 
-98 APATSTAPAIPA
+98 
-110 VSSSAASAA
+110 
-119 PTTSTAPTSA
+119 
-129 SPAAPTTSTAPAIPA
+129 
-144 VSSSAAPTAP
+144 
-154 ATSKA
+154 
-159 PTSASPAADTGKEVP
+159 SASPAADTGKEVP
-174 AAAAKNGA
+174 AAAAKDGA

-207 HNKGL
+207 HSKGL

-265 ADSEIFHYDEAGR
+265 ADSEIFRYDEEGR
-278 ELSIERYTG
+278 ELSIELYTG
-287 KTVASKTENVYNSGG
+287 KTLTSKTENVYNGGG
-302 KLIEQTVTAGKNID
+302 KLIEQTVTAGKNIE
-316 RSVWEFAGG
+316 RSVWEFSEG

-344 NTTPHIVHLYMDGKE
+344 DTTPHIVHLYMDDKE
-359 VYVGEEV
+359 VYVGAEV

>member
-1 MKRFALCLCI
+1 MKRAAFCLCI

-33 YQTEDHAQEVNGYSS
+33 YQAEDHAQEVNGYSS
-48 REGEQPSLDKNAVGS
+48 REGEKPSLDENTVGS
-63 AQTENAPV
+63 AQPANAPV
-71 GAAPTAPAIPAVS
+71 GTS
-84 SSAAPAAPASASPA
+84 SSAPA
-98 APATSTAPAIPA
+98 
-110 VSSSAASAA
+110 
-119 PTTSTAPTSA
+119 
-129 SPAAPTTSTAPAIPA
+129 
-144 VSSSAAPTAP
+144 
-154 ATSKA
+154 
-159 PTSASPAADTGKEVP
+159 SASPAADTGKEVP
-174 AAAAKNGA
+174 AAAAKDGA

-201 LTFASI
+201 LSFASI
-207 HNKGL
+207 HSKGL

-265 ADSEIFHYDEAGR
+265 ADSEIFRYDEEGR
-278 ELSIERYTG
+278 ELSIELYTG
-287 KTVASKTENVYNSGG
+287 ETLTSKTENVYNGGG
-302 KLIEQTVTAGKNID
+302 KLIEQTVTAGKNIE
-316 RSVWEFAGG
+316 RSVWEFSEG

-344 NTTPHIVHLYMDGKE
+344 DTTPHIVHLYMDDKE
-359 VYVGEEV
+359 VYVGAEV

>member
-71 GAAPTAPAIPAVS
+71 GAAPTAPA
-84 SSAAPAAPASASPA
+84 APASASPA

-119 PTTSTAPTSA
+119 PASA
-129 SPAAPTTSTAPAIPA
+129 SPTDT
-144 VSSSAAPTAP
+144 APTAP
-154 ATSKA
+154 ATSTA
-159 PTSASPAADTGKEVP
+159 PTSASPAADTGKECP
-174 AAAAKNGA
+174 AAAAKDGA

-265 ADSEIFHYDEAGR
+265 ADSEIFRYDEAGR

>member
-1 MKRFALCLCI
+1 MKRAAFCLCI
-11 VVFAFCLLP
+11 GVFVFCLLP

-33 YQTEDHAQEVNGYSS
+33 YQAEDHAQEVNGYSS
-48 REGEQPSLDKNAVGS
+48 REGEKPSLDENTVGS

-71 GAAPTAPAIPAVS
+71 GAAP
-84 SSAAPAAPASASPA
+84 
-98 APATSTAPAIPA
+98 ATSTAPATPA
-110 VSSSAASAA
+110 
-119 PTTSTAPTSA
+119 
-129 SPAAPTTSTAPAIPA
+129 
-144 VSSSAAPTAP
+144 
-154 ATSKA
+154 
-159 PTSASPAADTGKEVP
+159 SASPAADTGKEVP
-174 AAAAKNGA
+174 AAAAKDGA

-265 ADSEIFHYDEAGR
+265 ADSEIFRYDEEGR
-278 ELSIERYTG
+278 ELSIELYTG
-287 KTVASKTENVYNSGG
+287 ETLTSKTENVYNGGG
-302 KLIEQTVTAGKNID
+302 KLIEQTVTAGKNIE
-316 RSVWEFAGG
+316 RSVWEFSEG

-344 NTTPHIVHLYMDGKE
+344 DTTPHIVHLYMDDKE
-359 VYVGEEV
+359 VYVGAEV